1 MTQPARLSRPE
12 FVALMAML
20 FATIAFSID
29 AMLPALPE
37 IAEDLTPDAP
47 NRAQLI
53 ITSFV
58 LGMGLGTLFTGPL
71 SDAFGRKPVIIGGA
85 VLYCLGAG
93 LAWIAGSMELVL
105 AARVLQG
112 VGAAGPRVVALAI
125 IRDLY
130 EGRHMA
136 QLMSFV
142 MMVFTLV
149 PAMAPALG
157 HVIIEGFGWRAIFAS
172 FILFSIFSALWLALR
187 QPETLA
193 PAHRRPFRARVL
205 WAGIVEVVTHRQVML
220 VILALCFTFGALFGV
235 LSSTQP
241 IFDQT
246 FGEGAR
252 FHWWFMLIALIAATG
267 SILNARIVLILGMRR
282 VAGHAYLAQCALSA
296 VMVVV
301 SLTSPWAA
309 PWSFAL
315 YVGWT
320 ASVFFMVGLTI
331 GNLNALAMVPMGHIA
346 GMAASIIGSVA
357 TILGVMIAVPMGQ
370 AFDGTPL
377 PSAIGVLVCCI
388 LSYVIVQLLGDPEPI
403 AAPDPAAD

>member
-1 MTQPARLSRPE
+1 MTPPARLSRPE

-37 IAEDLTPDAP
+37 IAEELTPEAP

-53 ITSFV
+53 LTSFV
-58 LGMGLGTLFTGPL
+58 LGMGLGTLLTGPL
-71 SDAFGRKPVIIGGA
+71 SDAFGRKPVIIVGA
-85 VLYCLGAG
+85 VLYCLGAA
-93 LAWIAGSMELVL
+93 LAWVAQSLELVL

-112 VGAAGPRVVALAI
+112 IGAAGPRVVAMAI

-130 EGRHMA
+130 EGRRMA

-157 HVIIEGFGWRAIFAS
+157 HVIIEAFGWRAIFAS
-172 FILFSIFSALWLALR
+172 FILFSLASAAWLGVR
-187 QPETLA
+187 QTETL
-193 PAHRRPFRARVL
+193 PPEKRRPFKPGVL
-205 WAGIVEVVTHRQVML
+205 WSGIAEVVTHRQVML
-220 VILALCFTFGALFGV
+220 VIVTLCFTFGALFGV

-246 FGEGAR
+246 FGQGDR

-267 SILNARIVLILGMRR
+267 SILNARIVMVLGMRR
-282 VAGHAYLAQCALSA
+282 VAGLAYLAQTALSL
-296 VMVVV
+296 VMVLV
-301 SLTSPWAA
+301 SLSA
-309 PWSFAL
+309 PWSEPWAL
-315 YVGWT
+315 AIYVGWT
-320 ASVFFMVGLTI
+320 ASVFFMIGLTI

-346 GMAASIIGSVA
+346 GMAASIIGALSTV
-357 TILGVMIAVPMGQ
+357 LGVSIAVPMGL

-377 PSAIGVLVCCI
+377 PLALGVMACCA
-388 LSYVIVQLLGDPEPI
+388 LSYIVVRILGDPEPV
-403 AAPDPAAD
+403 AAAD

>member
-1 MTQPARLSRPE
+1 MTPAPRLSRPE

-37 IAEDLTPDAP
+37 IADDLTPAAP

-58 LGMGLGTLFTGPL
+58 LGMGIGTLLTGPL
-71 SDAFGRKPVIIGGA
+71 SDAYGRKPVIIWGA
-85 VLYCLGAG
+85 VLYCIGAA
-93 LAWIAGSMELVL
+93 LAWRAQSLELVL

-112 VGAAGPRVVALAI
+112 IGAAGPRVVALAI

-130 EGRHMA
+130 EGRRMA

-157 HVIIEGFGWRAIFAS
+157 HLIIVGLGWRAIFAS
-172 FILFSIFSALWLALR
+172 FILFSVISTFWLALR

-193 PAHRRPFRARVL
+193 PERRRAFRSGVL
-205 WAGIVEVVTHRQVML
+205 WQGIVEVVTHRQVML

-241 IFDQT
+241 VFDQT
-246 FGEGAR
+246 FGEAER

-267 SILNARIVLILGMRR
+267 SILNARIVVALGMRR
-282 VAGHAYLAQCALSA
+282 VAGFAYLAQCGLSV
-296 VMVVV
+296 VMVAACLV
-301 SLTSPWAA
+301 A
-309 PWSFAL
+309 PWTETWVFVL

-320 ASVFFMVGLTI
+320 ASVFFMVGLTV

-346 GMAASIIGSVA
+346 GMAASIIGSLA
-357 TILGVMIAVPMGQ
+357 TVLGVAIAVPMGQ

-377 PSAIGVLVCCI
+377 PTAVGVLTCCF
-388 LSYVIVQLLGDPEPI
+388 LSYVIIRFLGDPEPI
-403 AAPDPAAD
+403 AASD